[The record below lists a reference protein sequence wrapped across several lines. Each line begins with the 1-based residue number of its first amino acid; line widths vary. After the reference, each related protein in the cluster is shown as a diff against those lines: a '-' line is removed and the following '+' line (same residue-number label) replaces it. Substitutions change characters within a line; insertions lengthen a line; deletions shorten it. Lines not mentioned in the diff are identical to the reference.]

1 MHEPWVGGGAG
12 GDRRAG
18 GAGGALRAAVGARV
32 VIVVDATPLQT
43 GHRVRGI
50 GTYTG
55 GLLDALTRLPRPM
68 PLSLLRQPP
77 QPTDVPALADVL
89 ARPSITTV
97 PLLKPPWRKDRLQW
111 LVSQPAIALA
121 LRHAGARLYHATD
134 SNGLVLV
141 PRVTTVA
148 MVYDLIPLHNPAVLF
163 PPRWLDQRI
172 GYARYLRLLRRV
184 DHLIA
189 ISEAT
194 KRDVVERLRIPPE
207 RITVTPLAVDA
218 RRFYPRPAAEIDRV
232 LARYRLRRPYFL
244 HVGSYVGPS
253 DQNKNTA
260 NILRAFDLFSRDPNA
275 THSLYLAGKW
285 SPSAM
290 QEIYAAYPRL
300 ADSGRLR
307 ALGYVPDDDLSALYG
322 GADLFVY
329 PSLLEGF
336 GLPILEAM
344 RCACPV
350 LTSTVSSLPEVAGDA
365 ALLVD
370 PRDTEAMAEAMARL
384 AGDTELRADLVRR
397 GQTRAA
403 LFSWERTARL
413 TLEVYRALS

>member
-1 MHEPWVGGGAG
+1 M
-12 GDRRAG
+12 
-18 GAGGALRAAVGARV
+18 
-32 VIVVDATPLQT
+32 IVVDATPLQT
-43 GHRVRGI
+43 GHRLRGI

-68 PLSLLRQPP
+68 PLGLLRQPP
-77 QPTDVPALADVL
+77 QPTDAPALADVL
-89 ARPSITTV
+89 ARPGITTV

-121 LRHAGARLYHATD
+121 LRHAGARLYHATE
-134 SNGLVLV
+134 SNDLVLV
-141 PRVTTVA
+141 PGVTTVA
-148 MVYDLIPLHNPAVLF
+148 MVHDLIPLHNPDVLF

-172 GYARYLRLLRRV
+172 GYARYLRLLQRV
-184 DHLIA
+184 DHIVVN
-189 ISEAT
+189 SEAT
-194 KRDVVERLRIPPE
+194 KRDAVERLRIPPE
-207 RITVTPLAVDA
+207 RITVTPLAVNE
-218 RRFYPRPAAEIDRV
+218 RHFYPRPAAEIDRA

-253 DQNKNTA
+253 DQNKNVA
-260 NILRAFDLFSRDPNA
+260 NILRAFDLFSRDPNT
-275 THSLYLAGKW
+275 THSLYIAGKW

-290 QEIYAAYPRL
+290 QEFYASYPRL
-300 ADSGRLR
+300 VDSGRLR
-307 ALGYVPDDDLSALYG
+307 MLGYVPDDDLPTLYG

-370 PRDTEAMAEAMARL
+370 PRDPEAMAEAMARL
-384 AGDTELRADLVRR
+384 AGDAALRADLVRR
-397 GQTRAA
+397 GLTRAT
-403 LFSWERTARL
+403 LFSWERTAQL
-413 TLEVYRALS
+413 TLGVYRALS